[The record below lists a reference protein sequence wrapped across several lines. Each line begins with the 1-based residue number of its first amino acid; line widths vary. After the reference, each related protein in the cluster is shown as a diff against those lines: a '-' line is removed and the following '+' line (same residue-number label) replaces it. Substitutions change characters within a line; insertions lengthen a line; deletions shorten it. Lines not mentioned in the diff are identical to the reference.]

1 MSVVIV
7 TGSAGYIGG
16 QTMLA
21 LKDAGHEVYGIDRRE
36 PPKHLRGV
44 PNGFLYQDF
53 ASDVALSWII
63 QKQPNAIIHCAG
75 TSLVG
80 PSVKN
85 PSEYY
90 NNNVA
95 KTLKLLDIVKQSMP
109 RCRLVFS
116 SSAATYGEPIMN
128 PIHEV
133 DPKEPVSPYGESKL
147 MIDMMLESY
156 HRAYGT
162 DYVSFRYFNACG
174 ADPQGRHGQEPGA
187 THLIA
192 KFLEAARDDGQF
204 RIYGDDYPTTD
215 GTCIRDYV
223 DVRQLAKAHFDSVC
237 GYLKEAGIPF
247 KLNHRLV
254 RGLDYYNR
262 TVYEWVT
269 NRLGA
274 QGTIAGGGRYDYL
287 IERLGGDKTPACGF
301 GIGMERIILLLEDM
315 GVVLQNEPN
324 IYLVNLGDA
333 AEKYALKLSETLRT
347 QGLKVVLN
355 SGGSSFKSQ
364 MKRADKSGAAFAV
377 ILGDDEMKEGVAQV
391 KSLRVENVQSKM
403 PLDELALFLL
413 KQTS

>member
-1 MSVVIV
+1 MSIVIV

-21 LKDAGHEVYGIDRRE
+21 LKDAGHEVYGIDCRQ
-36 PPKHLRGV
+36 PPEHLRGV
-44 PNGFLYQDF
+44 PDGFLYQDF

-90 NNNVA
+90 NNNVS

-156 HRAYGT
+156 HQAYGV

-174 ADPQGRHGQEPGA
+174 ADPKGRHGQEPGA
-187 THLIA
+187 THIIA
-192 KFLEAARDDGQF
+192 RVLESIRDQKDFVLNGNDF
-204 RIYGDDYPTTD
+204 PTED
-215 GTCIRDYV
+215 GTCVRDYV
-223 DVRQLAKAHFDSVC
+223 HVDDIARAHVLALYHKIPAGVYNLGSSMGTSNQGIIEAALDETQQPLNVVVGKRRAGDPPVLTASSEKFNLIAGAWRHYELDAMIQHAWAWYVRQ
-237 GYLKEAGIPF
+237 
-247 KLNHRLV
+247 
-254 RGLDYYNR
+254 
-262 TVYEWVT
+262 
-269 NRLGA
+269 
-274 QGTIAGGGRYDYL
+274 
-287 IERLGGDKTPACGF
+287 DK
-301 GIGMERIILLLEDM
+301 
-315 GVVLQNEPN
+315 
-324 IYLVNLGDA
+324 
-333 AEKYALKLSETLRT
+333 
-347 QGLKVVLN
+347 KV
-355 SGGSSFKSQ
+355 
-364 MKRADKSGAAFAV
+364 
-377 ILGDDEMKEGVAQV
+377 
-391 KSLRVENVQSKM
+391 
-403 PLDELALFLL
+403 
-413 KQTS
+413 